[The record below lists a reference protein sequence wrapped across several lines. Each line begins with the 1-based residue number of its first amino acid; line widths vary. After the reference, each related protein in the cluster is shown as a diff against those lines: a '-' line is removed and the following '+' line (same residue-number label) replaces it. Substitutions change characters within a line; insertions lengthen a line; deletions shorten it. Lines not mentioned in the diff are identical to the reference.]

1 MKIEKIIRE
10 KGYTLPE
17 SSPPIASYVNGVIS
31 GKLLFISG
39 KLPVENGKVKYV
51 GKVGR
56 ELTAEQGYESAKLC
70 ALHAL
75 ASAREILGD
84 LDRIVRV
91 LKVTGFVN
99 VERGFTD
106 IPKIVNGA
114 SDLFVNIF
122 GEKGKHARS
131 AIGVSELP
139 LNACCE
145 IEVIFEIK
153 KGTK

>member
-1 MKIEKIIRE
+1 MKVEETIVR
-10 KGYTLPE
+10 KGYNLPE

-31 GKLLFISG
+31 GNLLFISG
-39 KLPVENGKVKYV
+39 KLPVEEGRVKFA

-56 ELTAEQGYESAKLC
+56 ELTPEQGYEAAKLC
-70 ALHAL
+70 ALHTIV
-75 ASAREILGD
+75 SAREVLGN
-84 LDRIVRV
+84 LDHISRV

-99 VERGFTD
+99 VESGFTD

-114 SDLFVNIF
+114 SDLFVDVF

-139 LNACCE
+139 LNSCCE